1 MGCQMNLTPVSA
13 MIGKTPLVLVPQVV
27 HLEAF
32 RIGEVDRYL

>member
-1 MGCQMNLTPVSA
+1 MNLTPVSA

-32 RIGEVDRYL
+32 RIGEVDGYL